1 MKQAAKAR
9 ELRETPYLQYLEIRK
24 YGNCNLS
31 VCDGKQEKQIH
42 MARFSI
48 NTKTWNLFPDARVC
62 TQREPAAGASR
73 ESPSILGLS
82 LMVPK
87 G

>member
-9 ELRETPYLQYLEIRK
+9 ELERHPIYNIWK

-62 TQREPAAGASR
+62 TQREPAAGATG
-73 ESPSILGLS
+73 SPDVVCDLHT
-82 LMVPK
+82 
-87 G
+87 